1 MSPATPTA
9 TDATVTDKPD
19 TQPGARTREDGR
31 AGSSG
36 GALHASER
44 TVIAGVLAL
53 ITLLATLDL
62 VVDLREGV
70 TLWHVVAEAMVAVAA
85 CFGAFHLLRGA
96 WLLRRRLD
104 AQGRDFSAFRE
115 QAEAWRTGSKKYVD
129 GLSRSISLQL
139 DQWQLTPAEK
149 EVAFLLLKGL
159 SLKEIAS
166 ARHTTEKTAR
176 VQSSAVYTKSGLAGR
191 SEMSAFFLE
200 DLLPPDAAAASA
212 GQGGSQAT

>member
-1 MSPATPTA
+1 MTDRPDPNPATMTER
-9 TDATVTDKPD
+9 DD
-19 TQPGARTREDGR
+19 R

-36 GALHASER
+36 SALQTGER

-53 ITLLATLDL
+53 IALLAAIDL

-70 TLWHVVAEAMVAVAA
+70 TLWHVLAEATVAVAA

-96 WLLRRRLD
+96 WQLRRRLD
-104 AQGRDFSAFRE
+104 AQGRDFSAFRQ
-115 QAEAWRTGSKKYVD
+115 QAEAWRTGSKKYLD

-139 DQWQLTPAEK
+139 DEWQLSAAEK

-159 SLKEIAS
+159 SLKEIAA
-166 ARHTTEKTAR
+166 ARRTTEKTAR

-191 SEMSAFFLE
+191 SELSAFFLE
-200 DLLPPDAAAASA
+200 DLLPPDAAEAP
-212 GQGGSQAT
+212 GEPRGSQEP